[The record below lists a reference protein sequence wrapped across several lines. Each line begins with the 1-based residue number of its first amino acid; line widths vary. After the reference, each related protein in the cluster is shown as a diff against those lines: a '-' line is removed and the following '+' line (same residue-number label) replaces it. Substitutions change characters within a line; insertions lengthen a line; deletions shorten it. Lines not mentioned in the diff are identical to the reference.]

1 MKIKTVLTLP
11 ALLCAASI
19 IAQGFSYTAVEAAK
33 HVGQTTTIT
42 GTVDGVRQSGK
53 GQHFPQHG

>member
-1 MKIKTVLTLP
+1 MKRKTLF
-11 ALLCAASI
+11 ALAALVSTASI

-42 GTVDGVRQSGK
+42 GTVDGVHQSGK
-53 GQHFPQHG
+53 GNIS